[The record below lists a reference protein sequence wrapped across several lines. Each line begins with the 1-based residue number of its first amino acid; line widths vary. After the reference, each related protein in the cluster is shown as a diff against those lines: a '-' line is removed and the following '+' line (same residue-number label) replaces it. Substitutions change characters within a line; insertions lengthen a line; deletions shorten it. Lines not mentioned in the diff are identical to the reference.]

1 MVALGFHL
9 TAILYLLQLRFL
21 DNLDITQTPQCI
33 QKLQQLFSIQCNALK
48 CVPFQ
53 QLQTVQIRSDRTVA
67 LCLSDDKNIA
77 IVFNSLEHTQNI
89 HRKIQFNFNPQ
100 SARTAQSM
108 IVAIALFAREKGTK
122 SINNKKKT
130 ISNRCANRW
139 NNRKYRKNRNNFF
152 VQSKWK

>member
-53 QLQTVQIRSDRTVA
+53 QLQTVQIRYNRIVA
-67 LCLSDDKNIA
+67 LCLSDDKNNA
-77 IVFNSLEHTQNI
+77 IVFNSLEH
-89 HRKIQFNFNPQ
+89 IQRAT
-100 SARTAQSM
+100 S
-108 IVAIALFAREKGTK
+108 
-122 SINNKKKT
+122 
-130 ISNRCANRW
+130 
-139 NNRKYRKNRNNFF
+139 KYP
-152 VQSKWK
+152 